1 MEDTTQIILV
11 IVCSLG
17 AVMGLVM
24 GSVVCSW
31 CFGKKKKGEDSD
43 EEALARK
50 IKTGNSLDEESGDT
64 TRFKS
69 EGSQSFQQTPGSPAI
84 TRNTINNSSSN
95 HSNGGILN
103 GVLKRFERPERK
115 MVTEHV
121 QPNVTSQTA
130 LNQQLGLQKESYNTM
145 GITRGLS
152 LSSQSR
158 SASEEEESSSVWK
171 NVKSIATLLMDEPPP
186 EPTTGPIVDGV
197 DFKLGKL
204 QFGLAYDFQSLTLSL
219 RIIRA
224 TQLPA
229 KDVTGTSDPYVKI
242 VLLPDKKHKL
252 LTKVKKRNLN
262 PHWNECF
269 LFEGWPHNKL
279 LEKTLYLQ
287 VIDYDR
293 FSRDDPIG
301 ETYVPL
307 NEIDLSQSPVFWK
320 YLQPCKDSRGKLGEL
335 LLSLCYQPNIGRL
348 SVIVMKA
355 KELKAKDITG
365 TSGFFRTRN
374 KCESSDPYVKIWL
387 SFGQNRVEK
396 KKTTIKKRTL
406 NPVFNESFIF
416 DIPWEK
422 LREASLEV
430 TCMDFDKVG
439 RNELIGK
446 VILGGR
452 SGPMETRHW
461 NDMVSKPRQQVAQWH
476 LLKD

>member
-1 MEDTTQIILV
+1 MAIITAMEDTTQIILV

-84 TRNTINNSSSN
+84 TRNTI
-95 HSNGGILN
+95 
-103 GVLKRFERPERK
+103 KFERPERK

-145 GITRGLS
+145 GMTRGLS

-307 NEIDLSQSPVFWK
+307 NEIDLSQSPLFWK

-365 TSGFFRTRN
+365 T
-374 KCESSDPYVKIWL
+374 SDPYVKIWL